1 MECLIMIG
9 WDDGLGGQQDVSWLV
24 EADLTGQLIS
34 KLAPHWELEEKQ
46 PDVLINAS
54 RALVDVVVKCPAGA
68 HNPLISRLLATPCL
82 QQLFAHMFS
91 GAPLSLSNALSI
103 VIVLVQRY
111 ANRMDLGTDVPL
123 DEGKADQQQQQQQ
136 LTTESDAAA
145 ANGEKTPAATEGADG
160 GDRLPEPFHS
170 LVPHLSRILR
180 LLDTEAPPEADWSYG
195 RGRAFGETRLK
206 VVELILVLV
215 RCKVAQVEQ
224 IFVEENLMH
233 KLLDAFFLYPW
244 SAHAHSGHVHAVG
257 CLLQLFNADVR
268 GLYVL
273 VVLCGCVQE
282 QHASRFGGI
291 NHPHDV
297 GIPSVESA
305 EGRSVHR
312 CAFGRARVGSL

>member
-1 MECLIMIG
+1 LIQRKYDALVRYLSAHGSLSKFLKHIGLYSIMECLIMIG

-123 DEGKADQQQQQQQ
+123 DEGKADQQQQQQP
-136 LTTESDAAA
+136 LTTDSDAAA
-145 ANGEKTPAATEGADG
+145 ANGEKAPAAEGADG

-224 IFVEENLMH
+224 IFVQENLMH

-244 SAHAHSGHVHAVG
+244 SAHA
-257 CLLQLFNADVR
+257 Q
-268 GLYVL
+268 
-273 VVLCGCVQE
+273 
-282 QHASRFGGI
+282 
-291 NHPHDV
+291 
-297 GIPSVESA
+297 
-305 EGRSVHR
+305 
-312 CAFGRARVGSL
+312 